1 MKAVMTACL
10 SVAFGTQ
17 IAVNRPCTIEE
28 TSGFAVVS
36 DQLIACLIITY
47 CDHICQKAFYSCIIA

>member
-36 DQLIACLIITY
+36 DQLIASLTVIISVRRLFTV
-47 CDHICQKAFYSCIIA
+47 AL